1 MVALG
6 GTEKH
11 GDSVTSRQ
19 EEIRALRAGKPLPA
33 DRIIQMRST
42 GMHAIRFEFIYRLLR
57 SGVKV
62 DTLSVYWERG
72 NEFMLKGE
80 VASESRRLVLRSRPR
95 VTGEFADLWLLCYP
109 DDGEIKDLVDREIG
123 RMVERALKQGAG

>member
-6 GTEKH
+6 GTEKR

-33 DRIIQMRST
+33 DRIIQLRST

-80 VASESRRLVLRSRPR
+80 LASESRRLVLRSRPR

-109 DDGEIKDLVDREIG
+109 DDNEIKELVDREIG
-123 RMVERALKQGAG
+123 RMVERALKRGAG

>member
-6 GTEKH
+6 GTEKR

-72 NEFMLKGE
+72 NEFMLTGE

-109 DDGEIKDLVDREIG
+109 DDNEIKDLVDREIG

>member
-6 GTEKH
+6 GTEKR

-80 VASESRRLVLRSRPR
+80 LASESRRLVLRSRPR

-109 DDGEIKDLVDREIG
+109 DDNEIKHLVDREIG

>member
-6 GTEKH
+6 GTEKR

-109 DDGEIKDLVDREIG
+109 DDNEIKDLVDREIG